1 MPQSGCL
8 AARRAR
14 INHSDLTP
22 DVTYTYDRRGRQ
34 TTMAAGGVTT
44 TRKFNDAGNLLSE
57 AYSGGPL
64 NGLTVTNRYDAWL
77 RRATNGVWNGSTWL
91 AQTRYGYDEASRLR
105 TVAAGT
111 NTVAYSYLADSPLV
125 GEIGFTNGSTVRMT
139 TSKSY
144 DYLNRLTAVDSRIGV
159 APVSISTYGYNPAN
173 QRTSVTNLDNA
184 RWVYQYDALGQVI
197 SGKKYWSD
205 GTPVAGQHF
214 EYTFDDIG
222 NRQSTKAG
230 GDNSGA
236 NLRPA
241 SYLNN
246 PLNQIL
252 SREVPSY
259 VNVLGTASNNATVT
273 LWGDNGQY
281 SPTTRKGEYFRGE
294 LYANNTTGAVWLTI
308 TNVAVLNNGANPD
321 IVTNQTGKVLL
332 SKTPE
337 TFAYDA
343 DGNLTSDSL
352 WTNVWNGENRR
363 TTIESRSTLPAAARR
378 REQWTHLPDGRR
390 IQRIVSTNNGAAY
403 YPAYTNRYVWDAQV
417 LLAVLDHTNGLVMSF
432 MRGLDLSGSIQGA
445 GGVGG
450 VLAVNFKTNGTH
462 FFCYDGNGNV
472 TALVNAAN
480 GSESARYEYGPF
492 GETIRMTGPVG
503 KLNPIRFSTQY
514 ADDVTGE
521 VKYLFRDYDPNT
533 GRWPNRDPIGERGGL
548 NVYAFCRNNP
558 VSVVDP
564 HGKIGIVP
572 IVVGGAII
580 IGGAICIDAIA
591 CYSHMNDIRNQATD
605 RANETMRQ
613 LDPNYDEDENGPNHE
628 GSTADAL
635 RHCIGAC
642 MANQHPGACI
652 SSRYVRSRIQAREN
666 GQGLNHQ
673 MDRANNQTGFG
684 ITGDCV
690 QGCINALRNGG
701 LQCFGQGDTQT
712 SPCRMPGGAR

>member
-1 MPQSGCL
+1 M
-8 AARRAR
+8 
-14 INHSDLTP
+14 
-22 DVTYTYDRRGRQ
+22 TYTYDRRGRQ

-77 RRATNGVWNGSTWL
+77 RRATNGLWNGSTWL

-214 EYTFDDIG
+214 EYAFDDIG

-230 GDNSGA
+230 GDNNGA

-241 SYLNN
+241 LYLNN
-246 PLNQIL
+246 SLNQIA

-259 VNVLGTASNNATVT
+259 VNVLGTASNTATVT

-363 TTIESRSTLPAAARR
+363 VTIESRNTLPAAARR
-378 REQWTHLPDGRR
+378 REQWTHLPDGRW
-390 IQRIVSTNNGAAY
+390 IQRIVSTNNGTSY
-403 YPAYTNRYVWDAQV
+403 YPAYTNRYVWDGQV
-417 LLAVLDHTNGLVMSF
+417 LLAILDHTNGLVMSF
-432 MRGLDLSGSIQGA
+432 MRGLDLSGTVQGA

-450 VLAVNFKTNGTH
+450 VVAVNFKTNGTH
-462 FFCYDGNGNV
+462 FYCYDGNGNV
-472 TALVNAAN
+472 TALVSAA
-480 GSESARYEYGPF
+480 GGAESARYEYGPF
-492 GETIRMTGPVG
+492 AEPIRMTGPMA

-514 ADDVTGE
+514 ADDVTGD
-521 VKYLFRDYDPNT
+521 VKYLFRDYSPT
-533 GRWPNRDPIGERGGL
+533 LGRWPNRDPIGELGGYNL
-548 NVYAFCRNNP
+548 YAFLDNDPLNWFDYLGMAG
-558 VSVVDP
+558 SVCCAEKIEIKNIKKLDNKSHWGHEFDAVIDLKYLD
-564 HGKIGIVP
+564 GKGETADCQLIW
-572 IVVGGAII
+572 
-580 IGGAICIDAIA
+580 
-591 CYSHMNDIRNQATD
+591 
-605 RANETMRQ
+605 NETTDLPAIPGHKPNEKTDMYSLYPQSPTFAPWKNRTKPTPGSEQ
-613 LDPNYDEDENGPNHE
+613 VVIHDPPALGKRPGRNATRTLKFEIIVKSGKAKGCSCDKESVTVTATQYLEMKNGE
-628 GSTADAL
+628 GHAESFKT
-635 RHCIGAC
+635 
-642 MANQHPGACI
+642 P
-652 SSRYVRSRIQAREN
+652 
-666 GQGLNHQ
+666 
-673 MDRANNQTGFG
+673 
-684 ITGDCV
+684 
-690 QGCINALRNGG
+690 
-701 LQCFGQGDTQT
+701 
-712 SPCRMPGGAR
+712 